1 MKSLFNPFGV
11 DVKTSPSKRFFPAL
25 ALSILFGYGFTN
37 ASGILTINLLF
48 AFMFL
53 AMLPF
58 DKNFY
63 KPFGSKFLIF
73 AGTAFWCGIFF
84 EDSLLAAVCFFI
96 SLAILRISQ
105 EFFDEKTKTYSWI
118 LKLAAFGAVQGVFEP
133 FCFLAKYAGRIIPK
147 EIKYCLP
154 KFLKKLIACLA
165 IFLIGSV
172 FFGLFCVASP
182 QLKFLAD
189 VIFEFVLEDFFPN
202 PHSFFP
208 WMFLSWLCFG
218 LFSITA
224 YSSVVNTFKEAEDEM
239 PKTEVFP
246 QKNFSM
252 RYAKTFSTALAIFNA
267 IFLLQNIF
275 DLKYILSGC
284 VLPQGT
290 TYAKFAMDGSFALAI
305 ATLLAAA
312 IIIVCFKECT
322 NTKDWRSAR
331 ILAYVW
337 IAQNI
342 MLGISACTRL
352 ASYTSAYGITTTRIY
367 GFAFFAIVFA
377 GFALTAV
384 KIVKNKPVRWLIDA
398 NIYSAVALLAAMS
411 LWDEEQ
417 FVANYNVNRFLDG
430 NKLDFEYLSSLS
442 DTSAIPAM
450 IKIANANDK
459 KYTPL
464 AKTYLEKQVE
474 FYMSEDFSGKHFN
487 YKYRKTQKILENYF
501 K

>member
-11 DVKTSPSKRFFPAL
+11 DVETSPAKRFLPAF
-25 ALSILFGYGFTN
+25 ALSLLFGYGFYAGGIFTTN
-37 ASGILTINLLF
+37 I
-48 AFMFL
+48 FL
-53 AMLPF
+53 ALIFLSLLPF

-63 KPFGSKFLIF
+63 APFGSKFLIL
-73 AGTAFWCGIFF
+73 AGIAFWCGIFF
-84 EDSLLAAVCFFI
+84 ENSPLAAVCFFV

-105 EFFDEKTKTYSWI
+105 EFFEEKTKTYSWI
-118 LKLAAFGAVQGVFEP
+118 LRVAAFFAVQGIFEP
-133 FCFLAKYAGRIIPK
+133 FSFLNKYSNRIIPSG
-147 EIKYCLP
+147 IKYRKPNAL
-154 KFLKKLIACLA
+154 KNIAAFLTIFIIAA
-165 IFLIGSV
+165 IFI
-172 FFGLFCVASP
+172 GLFCVASP
-182 QLKFLAD
+182 Q
-189 VIFEFVLEDFFPN
+189 FEFLMDFISDYVLILAFPN
-202 PHSFFP
+202 LSSFFS
-208 WMFLSWLCFG
+208 WIFLSWLCFG

-246 QKNFSM
+246 QKNFSI

-312 IIIVCFKECT
+312 IIIVCFKDCT

-331 ILAYVW
+331 ILAYIW

-367 GFAFFAIVFA
+367 GFAFFVIVFA

-384 KIVKNKPVRWLIDA
+384 KIVKNKPLRWLIDA

-411 LWDEEQ
+411 VWDEEK
-417 FVANYNVNRFLDG
+417 FAANYNVNLFLSG
-430 NKLDFEYLSSLS
+430 NKNLDFEYLSSLS
-442 DTSAIPAM
+442 AVSAIPA
-450 IKIANANDK
+450 IVDLAQAKENQ
-459 KYTPL
+459 YTL
-464 AKTYLEKQVE
+464 AAKNYLENQRK
-474 FYMSEDFSGKHFN
+474 FYMFQDFSGKRFN
-487 YKYRKTQKILENYF
+487 YKPYKTQKILENYF

>member
-1 MKSLFNPFGV
+1 M
-11 DVKTSPSKRFFPAL
+11 
-25 ALSILFGYGFTN
+25 
-37 ASGILTINLLF
+37 
-48 AFMFL
+48 
-53 AMLPF
+53 
-58 DKNFY
+58 
-63 KPFGSKFLIF
+63 
-73 AGTAFWCGIFF
+73 
-84 EDSLLAAVCFFI
+84 
-96 SLAILRISQ
+96 
-105 EFFDEKTKTYSWI
+105 
-118 LKLAAFGAVQGVFEP
+118 
-133 FCFLAKYAGRIIPK
+133 
-147 EIKYCLP
+147 
-154 KFLKKLIACLA
+154 
-165 IFLIGSV
+165 
-172 FFGLFCVASP
+172 ASP

-202 PHSFFP
+202 PHSFLP

-312 IIIVCFKECT
+312 IIIVCFKDCT
-322 NTKDWRSAR
+322 NTKDWCSAR

-398 NIYSAVALLAAMS
+398 NIYSSVALLAAMT